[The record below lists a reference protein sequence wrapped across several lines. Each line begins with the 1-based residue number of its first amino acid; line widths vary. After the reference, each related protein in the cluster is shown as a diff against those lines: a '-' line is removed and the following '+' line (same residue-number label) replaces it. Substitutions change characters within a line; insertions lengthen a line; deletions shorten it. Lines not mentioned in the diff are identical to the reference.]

1 MKKAVAL
8 MLSAVMLLSSFA
20 VPAISESMLVMTPGG
35 WLNLRKGPST
45 REEVKQYIPNG
56 DRVTVMEQ
64 MEDGWTWVTWKNH
77 TGYVQSEFLG
87 TWHDYLAKK
96 YPDAKKAY
104 PTAYTTIVRA
114 EKDSL
119 SSVVKTVEQNTLLTV
134 LEEDGVWSF
143 VSFEDQW
150 GSRYEGYVLSSSV
163 QQSDEPADKESS
175 APPVEDMLILETGTM
190 KSEQPMY
197 MEPDPQSFVLRTLP
211 AGTQVQVEQVR
222 FPWCFINIG
231 AYVGWVMMED
241 VQLTGESRT
250 EWQDR
255 TLYDYVA
262 NHLTAK
268 SVDGTLELYI
278 YPRSEMD
285 MVQQTVQWDTNKPL
299 IVLQKNHKQYG
310 QYWTRVWDGEDL
322 QGWVLSSQLDI
333 GTEFEQYEYE
343 HNVTSFST
351 GIAYAGPD
359 GVRLFV
365 DGSPLSEVHT
375 TLPAG
380 TEVHVTLNPRG
391 YAHVTYTD
399 EDGNEVRGYAL
410 YDELLLGFADNT
422 DENHQKREEDT
433 REQMPLEDLTVLAE
447 KALSTQYP
455 DFDAG
460 KLMRTETYGKSPS
473 GDLKF
478 YDIAYFEGENYRFAV
493 RIHAV
498 TGAVLRA
505 VCYDGF
511 HDDPNDGY
519 ITRTEALENAVQELQ
534 KKDKTFAPDAFTMTW
549 DYSPGGDKYEFK
561 FLDEKGEV
569 HYAASV
575 HLENGKVSGARAVKK
590 DEEQRKKTEQSK
602 MTDNEVKAIG
612 ENALS
617 KAYAAF
623 NVEELTLVTERV
635 YKDGVSRMEMA
646 YFDETGKYVYT
657 VHVNRVNG
665 EIIFIADYS
674 EGDHTVTQRTPAPSD
689 PTPAPDETDIG
700 KAAARTIADSTLAG
714 KYADFDPSRFPII
727 HNTRKLVMPGIGGP
741 LYQIDYYTGDDTGY
755 ACCMVDAH
763 TGEVLY
769 TSNQYNSDLT
779 EIDYDPTPEPTPRP
793 IGTDMGESAAR
804 QLADAALESAYPEF
818 DISSID
824 WVRCKYFGLD
834 EEDGS
839 SWDKPYYQFDYF
851 TEEGDAIYCAVVNA
865 YTGKILYT
873 FGSLPGEGN
882 G

>member
-1 MKKAVAL
+1 MKKVCAW
-8 MLSAVMLLSSFA
+8 MLAAVMLLSSFA
-20 VPAISESMLVMTPGG
+20 VPAIAESMLVITPGG

-45 REEVKQYIPNG
+45 RDEVKQYIPNG
-56 DRVTVMEQ
+56 DRVTVWEHL
-64 MEDGWTWVTWKNH
+64 ENGWSEVTWKNA
-77 TGYVQSEFLG
+77 TGYVQTEFLG
-87 TWHDYLAKK
+87 TWHDYLLKT
-96 YPDAKKAY
+96 YPDAQKAY
-104 PTAYTTIVRA
+104 PSGSNTHVRK

-119 SSVVKTVEQNTLLTV
+119 SPVLLTV
-134 LEEDGVWSF
+134 DKYAEFTVLETDGVWSR
-143 VSFEDQW
+143 VSLEDEK
-150 GSRYEGYVLSSSV
+150 GNCYEGYVLSNSLEIR
-163 QQSDEPADKESS
+163 DEPVSESS
-175 APPVEDMLILETGTM
+175 MELKEEMFIWEAGVM

-197 MEPDPQSFVLRTLP
+197 TDPDPGSTALRNVP
-211 AGTQVQVEQVR
+211 AGTKLLVETVQ
-222 FPWCFINIG
+222 FPWCMIRIG
-231 AYVGWVMMED
+231 AYIGWVMMED
-241 VQLTGESRT
+241 VQLTGESETNWYDDMR
-250 EWQDR
+250 
-255 TLYDYVA
+255 YDYVA
-262 NHLTAK
+262 HHHTAK
-268 SVDGTLELYI
+268 SVDGTLEFYI
-278 YPRSEMD
+278 YPRSELD
-285 MVQQTVQWDTNKPL
+285 MVAKTVAWDVSKPL
-299 IVLQKNHKQYG
+299 IVLQANHKQYG
-310 QYWTRVWDGEDL
+310 QSWTKVWDGGEVS
-322 QGWVLSSQLDI
+322 GWVLSSQLDI
-333 GTEFEQYEYE
+333 STAFEQYEYE
-343 HNVTSFST
+343 HNVPAFTT
-351 GIAYAGPD
+351 GIAYAGP
-359 GVRLFV
+359 GGARLYK
-365 DGSPLSEVHT
+365 DGSELSEIKLT
-375 TLPAG
+375 IPAG
-380 TEVHVTLNPRG
+380 TELLVSFNPRG
-391 YAHVTYTD
+391 YAYVTYRQ
-399 EDGNEVRGYAL
+399 EDGTDIMGYAP
-410 YDELLLGFADNT
+410 YEDLLLGFADQT
-422 DENHQKREEDT
+422 DKDYDKRQEDT
-433 REQMPLEDLTVLAE
+433 REEMPLEALIAEAE

-519 ITRTEALENAVQELQ
+519 ITRTEALENAVQALK
-534 KKDKTFAPDAFTMTW
+534 KKDKAFAPDAYTMTW

-590 DEEQRKKTEQSK
+590 DEEQRQKTEQSK

-623 NVEELTLVTERV
+623 NAEKLTLVTERV

-755 ACCMVDAH
+755 ACCMVDAAS
-763 TGEVLY
+763 GDVLY
-769 TSNQYNSDLT
+769 TSNEYNSDLT

-793 IGTDMGESAAR
+793 MGTDMGESAAR
-804 QLADAALESAYPEF
+804 QKADAALESAYPEF